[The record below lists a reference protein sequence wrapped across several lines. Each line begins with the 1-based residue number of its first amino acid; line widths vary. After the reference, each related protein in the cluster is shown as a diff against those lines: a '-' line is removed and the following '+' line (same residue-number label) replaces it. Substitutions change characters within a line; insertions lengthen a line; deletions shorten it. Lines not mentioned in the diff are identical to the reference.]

1 MLQKLHRLP
10 VFPPPLRRLAG
21 LSLLLALAAGCGTI
35 DRMTGV
41 SAAKDLQATGTAAQA
56 EILRLWDTGITMNKD
71 PVIGLEVEV
80 RPADRPPYTAKIE
93 KSLISRLDIP
103 QFQPG
108 KVIQVRFDPK
118 APERVAIDVYKY
130 K

>member
-1 MLQKLHRLP
+1 MLHR
-10 VFPPPLRRLAG
+10 FPPFPRPLRRFAG
-21 LSLLLALAAGCGTI
+21 LSLLLALAGCGMV

-41 SAAKDLQATGTAAQA
+41 SVAKQLQVSGTAAPA
-56 EILRLWDTGITMNKD
+56 EILQLWDTGITMNKD

-80 RPADRPPYTAKIE
+80 RPADRPPYKAKIE

-108 KVIQVRFDPK
+108 KVIQVRFDPQ

>member
-1 MLQKLHRLP
+1 MFCARW
-10 VFPPPLRRLAG
+10 LRRLALLG
-21 LSLLLALAAGCGTI
+21 LLALATGCGTI

-41 SAAKDLQATGTAAQA
+41 SAAKDLQSTGITAPA
-56 EILRLWDTGITMNKD
+56 EILRLWDTGITVNQD

-80 RPADRPPYTAKIE
+80 RPSDRPPYKATIE
-93 KSLISRLDIP
+93 KSLVSRLDVP